1 MRTPSLTAFRAAE
14 EVFKET
20 LKEIQKGNNNSEG
33 VIDIYDI
40 ANKAER
46 FLTADKV
53 KRIIAA
59 EFMDV
64 LHVKDTLI
72 VNFPNKVV
80 YTLSNWRRNNKGP
93 VTTSVIHNSEL
104 IVSLSSTRATS
115 FHRAVDDGMV
125 ELIVQLMHG
134 KQV

>member
-53 KRIIAA
+53 KQIITA
-59 EFMDV
+59 EFMDA